1 MAKQKKEKVIII
13 VQGGVA
19 DVFQK
24 SDNVEVEIR
33 DYDIDGTEDER
44 LKKDKDGDEYIAAIY

>member
-24 SDNVEVEIR
+24 SKNVEVEIR
-33 DYDIDGTEDER
+33 DYDIDGTEEDR
-44 LKKDKDGDEYIAAIY
+44 LQKDKDGDEYIAAIY